1 MSPPA
6 KFGFD
11 LARSAAAIRMASENA
26 IAKTGSESLDLPFDL
41 TRHIRTAV
49 ERNMAGRP
57 ERVLT
62 TRGARVSSN
71 KLCCATNTNG
81 RSGIFPAHN
90 LAFCRRD
97 FVYAA
102 AEMNCAC
109 ATASFRFPRDR
120 LTQRIIDFENSRRMP
135 K

>member
-11 LARSAAAIRMASENA
+11 LLEISGTHLVAGEDA
-26 IAKTGSESLDLPFDL
+26 IAKTGSESLDLRFDL
-41 TRHIRTAV
+41 IRHIRAAV
-49 ERNMAGRP
+49 EWNMAVRP

-62 TRGARVSSN
+62 TR
-71 KLCCATNTNG
+71 
-81 RSGIFPAHN
+81 RSRFIEQTLLRDQHKRALGNFSAHN
-90 LAFCRRD
+90 LAFRRRN
-97 FVYAA
+97 FVHAA

-109 ATASFRFPRDR
+109 ATAGFGFPWDR
-120 LTQRIIDFENSRRMP
+120 LTQRIIDFENSRRVS